1 MADNKTISILEGNT
15 FAVSD
20 LGGDI
25 DASPTETKGLFA
37 WDTRYLSRWL
47 LTLDG
52 KTPNVLST
60 DDLAYFSA
68 QFFLVPGT
76 GTVYVD
82 ADLSLI
88 RTREVGDGFHESLR
102 ILNHKAEPVDVDMRI
117 AAAADFAD
125 LFEVKDALAKK
136 GERYTRVERDRLVF
150 GYRRDTFVRETWIS
164 SSAPETMLT
173 EDGLHFSVH
182 IDPHGEWT
190 TDIDVL
196 IFLNVDTSASAA
208 SAPASARLARRPEM
222 QQRLD
227 DLLKTTPRLV
237 CTWDAAERIY
247 RRSLVDLAAL
257 RFFPRV
263 TPGGALPAAGLPWFM
278 AIFGRDSL
286 LTSFQALP
294 FMPSLAETT
303 LRALAGWQGSRV
315 DDFRD
320 EEPGKI
326 LHELRYGELTAF
338 EERPHSPYYGAADAT
353 PLFLILLDEY
363 ERWTGNAQL
372 VRDFELEARAALDW
386 IDQYGD
392 RDGDGYV
399 EYSRRNTETGLENQ
413 CWKDS
418 WNSILF
424 ADGTN
429 SQLPRATCEIQGYV
443 YDAKLRCARLAR
455 TFWNDPTLA
464 AELERQAAELKDR
477 FNRDFWIADRQFFA
491 LALNGDKRQ
500 VDSLTSN
507 IGHLLWSGIADE
519 DKAKACVRHL
529 LGDKLFTGWGVR
541 TMATTEGGYNPIG
554 YHVGTVWPH
563 DNSFVAWGLTRYG
576 YQEEAA
582 CLAAGIFEAAPYF
595 HDRLPEAF
603 AGYPREETQFPV
615 EYPTACSPQ
624 AWATGAPLL
633 LLRAALGLEPVGD
646 RLSMNPALPSVLER
660 VELLD
665 IPGRWGHID
674 AFGRGRVDIAQV
686 RARYAQQAVTQPV
699 ASPDGRSAAVTEAS
713 RAT

>member
-1 MADNKTISILEGNT
+1 
-15 FAVSD
+15 
-20 LGGDI
+20 
-25 DASPTETKGLFA
+25 
-37 WDTRYLSRWL
+37 
-47 LTLDG
+47 
-52 KTPNVLST
+52 
-60 DDLAYFSA
+60 
-68 QFFLVPGT
+68 
-76 GTVYVD
+76 
-82 ADLSLI
+82 
-88 RTREVGDGFHESLR
+88 
-102 ILNHKAEPVDVDMRI
+102 
-117 AAAADFAD
+117 
-125 LFEVKDALAKK
+125 
-136 GERYTRVERDRLVF
+136 
-150 GYRRDTFVRETWIS
+150 
-164 SSAPETMLT
+164 
-173 EDGLHFSVH
+173 
-182 IDPHGEWT
+182 
-190 TDIDVL
+190 
-196 IFLNVDTSASAA
+196 
-208 SAPASARLARRPEM
+208 
-222 QQRLD
+222 
-227 DLLKTTPRLV
+227 
-237 CTWDAAERIY
+237 
-247 RRSLVDLAAL
+247 
-257 RFFPRV
+257 
-263 TPGGALPAAGLPWFM
+263 
-278 AIFGRDSL
+278 
-286 LTSFQALP
+286 
-294 FMPSLAETT
+294 
-303 LRALAGWQGSRV
+303 
-315 DDFRD
+315 
-320 EEPGKI
+320 
-326 LHELRYGELTAF
+326 
-338 EERPHSPYYGAADAT
+338 
-353 PLFLILLDEY
+353 
-363 ERWTGNAQL
+363 

-464 AELERQAAELKDR
+464 AELERQAAELKGR
-477 FNRDFWIADRQFFA
+477 FNRDFWIEDRQFFA

-529 LGDKLFTGWGVR
+529 MGDKLFTGWGVR

-633 LLRAALGLEPVGD
+633 LLRAVLGLEPVGD
-646 RLSMNPALPSVLER
+646 RLSMDPALPSVLER

-699 ASPDGRSAAVTEAS
+699 ASPDGRSATVAEAS

>member
-102 ILNHKAEPVDVDMRI
+102 ILNHKAEPVDVDVRI